1 MVSVL
6 TSIRFEIFKYPLC
19 FQITINN
26 LSFALVFSKAVLNEG
41 ASPHP
46 LEAELIYLIIHFC
59 HESTY

>member
-46 LEAELIYLIIHFC
+46 LEASYHF
-59 HESTY
+59 